1 MCGICGVQAPRLAD
15 RAAHVARMNQAL
27 FHRGPDGVG
36 QFDGDEVSLAMRRL
50 AIIDLAGGQQP
61 LKNEDGALTIVFN
74 GEIYNYRELRQRLEA
89 RGHRFA
95 TASDTEVIVH
105 LYEDHGAAA
114 VPLLKGMFACCV
126 HDRRDGSLFL
136 TRDRFGEKPL
146 YYWHDPAQGFAFSSE
161 VRSLL
166 ELPLVPRRLDREAL
180 GYYLRLGMVPAPL
193 TMLRDVRMLP
203 AGHWMRYRE
212 GQLTIGA
219 YDEPAPRAN
228 PALADPEAAAE
239 AVHATVLA
247 AVRRQSISDVPLGA
261 FLSGGIDSSTVVA
274 LLQQVV
280 SGPVKTFTVRFE
292 EAGYDESG
300 IARAVATHLG
310 TEHHE
315 LVVPNLGFGAE
326 DFWRIV
332 DHVGLPFYDTSAL
345 PTYVLSKYVRE
356 HVTVALSG
364 DGGDEMFAG
373 YPFFR
378 WGQTVAAARRVPEV
392 LRRGAAAVAR
402 GVGAWVPAS
411 QATRWRRLRRGLEAT
426 LQPPELLP
434 VTVGGLF
441 ELGELETLVR
451 DPAVLETAAGAL
463 GLATALPAEA
473 ESWSVLRRLMHYR
486 VKVNLPEDMLTKVDR
501 MSMAAS
507 LEVRAPLLDPDVAEL
522 ALSLPDALLIS
533 GGVGKSILRRAMR
546 RELPAVVFDHPKR
559 GFSIPLH
566 RFQNAAYAEL
576 AHDLLADNPA
586 AGLHELLAPETL
598 RHLLTRGLA
607 RQSDDVESSVFR
619 ASHQLWALM
628 QLGGWLRRFGVVC

>member
-1 MCGICGVQAPRLAD
+1 
-15 RAAHVARMNQAL
+15 MNQAL
-27 FHRGPDGVG
+27 VHRGPDGSG
-36 QFDGDEVSLAMRRL
+36 QFDGDGFSCAMRRL

-61 LKNEDGALTIVFN
+61 LHNEDGALTIVFN
-74 GEIYNYRELRQRLEA
+74 GEIYNFQELRQRLLA

-105 LYEDHGAAA
+105 LYEEHGAEALA
-114 VPLLKGMFACCV
+114 LLKGMFAFCV

-136 TRDRFGEKPL
+136 ARDRFGEKPL
-146 YYWHDPAQGFAFSSE
+146 YYWHDPHDPSAGFAFSSE

-203 AGHWMRYRE
+203 AGHWLRYRA
-212 GQLTIGA
+212 GQLTV
-219 YDEPAPRAN
+219 APYYQPTLRVD
-228 PALADPEAAAE
+228 PALAEPEVAAE
-239 AVHATVLA
+239 AVHQAVLA

-274 LLQQVV
+274 LLRQAVP
-280 SGPVKTFTVRFE
+280 GRVKTFTVRFE
-292 EAGYDESG
+292 EAGYDESA
-300 IARAVATHLG
+300 IARTVATQLG

-326 DFWRIV
+326 DFWRIIEQ
-332 DHVGLPFYDTSAL
+332 VGLPFYDTSAI

-364 DGGDEMFAG
+364 DGGDEIFGG

-378 WGQTVAAARRVPEV
+378 WGQRVAAAQRVPRW
-392 LRRGAAAVAR
+392 LRSAGVALATAA
-402 GVGAWVPAS
+402 GPWVPAS
-411 QATRWRRLRRGLEAT
+411 QATRWRRLRRGLAAT
-426 LQPPELLP
+426 LQPLALLP

-441 ELGELETLVR
+441 EQTELAGLVR
-451 DPAVLETAAGAL
+451 DPEAL
-463 GLATALPAEA
+463 ATSGGKMLLATALPPEA
-473 ESWSVLRRLMHYR
+473 ESWSVLRRLMYYR
-486 VKVNLPEDMLTKVDR
+486 LKVNLPEDMLTKVDR

-507 LEVRAPLLDPDVAEL
+507 LEVRAPMLDPEVAEL
-522 ALSLPDALLIS
+522 ALRLPDSLLIR
-533 GGVGKSILRRAMR
+533 GGVGKAILRRAMR
-546 RELPAVVFDHPKR
+546 RELPPVVFDHPKT

-566 RFQNAAYAEL
+566 RFQNAAYREL
-576 AHDLLADNPA
+576 AHDLLVDHPA
-586 AGLHELLAPETL
+586 PGLHELLVPTAL
-598 RHLLTRGLA
+598 RQLLARGLA
-607 RQSDDVESSVFR
+607 RQEDNVESSVFR

-628 QLGGWLRRFGVVC
+628 QLGGWLRRFAVVC